1 MPAAGRLEAGIEP
14 EQEAPDGAT
23 KGKRMSENIERGIE
37 PLGYTARLHELM
49 PPGVSPRLYNSDL
62 APARRE
68 GRTWK
73 AYNIF
78 ALWANDVHS
87 LGNYSFVMGLFA
99 LGLGAWQILVA
110 LLFGAVFLFVLL
122 TLSGFMGIKTGVP
135 FPVLSRLSFGVR
147 GCQIPAL
154 IRGGVAIV
162 WFGIQTYLAS
172 LVLDVMLMTMFPSLQ
187 PLSQQFVLG
196 LSVLGWFSFSTLWVI
211 QVVIAC
217 YGMESIR
224 KYEAFAGPVVLMA
237 LALIAAWVYVT
248 VDGNIAWSPPNAL
261 TGGAMWNQIL
271 GAATLWVAIYGTFV
285 LNFCDFTRGA
295 TSRRAIVSGNFWGLP
310 INMLIFGVIAV
321 VMSGGRF
328 SIDGT
333 LIHSPT
339 DVVQMIPNTFLLM
352 LASIA
357 LLVLTVGV
365 NLMANFV
372 APSFAL
378 ANLMPRR
385 LNFRR
390 AAIVSAVIGFVIL
403 PWNLYSS
410 PVVIVYF
417 LGGLG
422 ALLGPLFGIVMAD
435 YWLIRRQCVDVPAL
449 YSEDPD
455 GQYYYRNGTNPAA
468 IKALIPSAIIALLFA
483 FLPALQT
490 ISHFSWFIAA
500 GLGAVFYYAFAPKG
514 VVCPDL
520 DGECIAVAIKH

>member
-1 MPAAGRLEAGIEP
+1 
-14 EQEAPDGAT
+14 
-23 KGKRMSENIERGIE
+23 MSENTEHGIERLSHAGE
-37 PLGYTARLHELM
+37 LHEAL
-49 PPGVSPRLYNSDL
+49 PPGVSPKLYNQDL
-62 APARRE
+62 APSKRQ
-68 GRTWK
+68 GRTWT

-99 LGLGAWQILVA
+99 LGLGGWQILVA
-110 LLFGAVFLFVLL
+110 LLFGALFLFVLL

-135 FPVLSRLSFGVR
+135 FPVLSRLSFGVL

-172 LVLDVMLMTMFPSLQ
+172 LVLDVMLMTMFPGLT

-196 LSVLGWFSFSTLWVI
+196 LSVLGWFSFSILWVI
-211 QVVIAC
+211 QVIIAC

-224 KYEAFAGPVVLMA
+224 KYEAFAGPVVLA
-237 LALIAAWVYVT
+237 ALILIAGWVYLSVG
-248 VDGNIAWSPPNAL
+248 GNITWTPPNAL

-295 TSRRAIVSGNFWGLP
+295 TSRKAIVMGNFWGLP
-310 INMLIFGVIAV
+310 INMLIFGLIAV
-321 VMSGGRF
+321 VMSGGQF
-328 SIDGT
+328 TINGT

-339 DVVQMIPNTFLLM
+339 DVVQTIPNTFLLM

-357 LLVLTVGV
+357 LLVLTIGV

-378 ANLMPRR
+378 ANLLPRQ

-435 YWLIRRQCVDVPAL
+435 YWLIRHQKVDVPAL
-449 YSEDPD
+449 YSDDPN
-455 GQYYYRNGTNPAA
+455 GPYFYRNGTNPAA

-483 FLPALQT
+483 FVPALQV

-500 GLGAVFYYAFAPKG
+500 GLGAIFYYAIAPKG
-514 VVCPDL
+514 GSFADR
-520 DGECIAVAIKH
+520 DGEAIAVATKH